1 MTQTPLSLL
10 AAVVVLTFVLII
22 PFNAKS
28 QTSDDIERIETTS
41 SRIQGMHD
49 TNGYVVSSI
58 SEETLSRL
66 SFQHIQESLNYV
78 AGAGV
83 QRGNGQEY
91 LPALRSPVLTGA
103 GGCGGILAA
112 EDGIP
117 LRAAGFCNINE
128 LFEAHGEM
136 AQRIEVLKG
145 PVSALYGANAIH
157 GVINV
162 VTPDTTYDDGLV
174 AIDAGSY
181 GFSRAKFRKGK
192 DLGNSGVGINASVTR
207 DTGYRD
213 SEGVDQEKVNLRH
226 RFAWAKSSITT
237 GFTYTHLNQD
247 TAGYI
252 EGFESYKNRA
262 LAQSNPNPEAF
273 RKATSMRLWS
283 KYNTRSDGDYAFS
296 ITPYLRKQSMDF
308 RMHFLPGKPLEENA
322 QQGVG
327 VLSQFNYVLS
337 PTFSVDTGIDVEL
350 TDGELLQ
357 YQTDETEGSAFLL
370 ETVPVGDHYD
380 YDVNATLVAP
390 FAALTWQQD
399 SWKVSFGA
407 RYERMHYDYT
417 NNMLTGRTRDD
428 GTTCGFGGCRYSR
441 PASMENTF
449 HNVSPKFNAS
459 YQYSERI
466 QFYGGVAQGYRAPQA
481 TELYRLQREQQVAEL
496 DSVTATNYEVGV
508 KGKTQQGR
516 YVLSLYR
523 MLKDNVIYR
532 NSDFFNVSDGETLHQ
547 GVELTVNHGFSEN
560 LFIDFAGTYARHTY
574 EHSQLLG
581 EVDIQGN
588 IIDTAPKVQ
597 TNTRLRYVLS
607 DSITTELE
615 WQYVSRYFTDAEN
628 LNKYEGHHLLHARIH
643 YALTSNVSLFAR
655 INNLLDVN
663 YAERADFTSFSG
675 ARYFPGRPRNV
686 MLSMSLML

>member
-1 MTQTPLSLL
+1 M
-10 AAVVVLTFVLII
+10 
-22 PFNAKS
+22 N
-28 QTSDDIERIETTS
+28 
-41 SRIQGMHD
+41 D

-58 SEETLSRL
+58 FEETLSRL

-103 GGCGGILAA
+103 GGCGGILAT

-162 VTPDTTYDDGLV
+162 VTPDTTYDDGLA
-174 AIDAGSY
+174 AIDVGSY
-181 GFSRAKFRKGK
+181 GFSRLKFRKGK
-192 DLGNSGVGINASVTR
+192 DLGNSGIGINASVTR

-213 SEGVDQEKVNLRH
+213 NEGVDQEKVNLRH

-252 EGFESYKNRA
+252 EGFESYKNKA
-262 LAQSNPNPEAF
+262 LAQSNLNPEAF
-273 RKATSMRLWS
+273 RKASSMRLWS
-283 KYNTRSDGDYAFS
+283 KYKTQSDGNYALS

-327 VLSQFNYVLS
+327 VLSQLNYVLS
-337 PTFSVDTGIDVEL
+337 PTFSIDVGIDAEY
-350 TDGELLQ
+350 TEGELLQ
-357 YQTDETEGSAFLL
+357 YQTGETEGSAFLV
-370 ETVPVGDHYD
+370 ETVPVGEHYN
-380 YDVNATLVAP
+380 YDVNAMLVAP
-390 FAALTWQQD
+390 FTALTWHQD
-399 SWKVSFGA
+399 DWKLSLGA
-407 RYERMHYDYT
+407 RYEQMHYDYT
-417 NNMLTGRTRDD
+417 NNMIAGRTRDD
-428 GTTCGFGGCRYSR
+428 GTMCGFGGCRYSR
-441 PASMENTF
+441 PESAENTF
-449 HNVSPKFNAS
+449 HNFSPKFNAS
-459 YQYSERI
+459 YQYSDQV
-466 QFYGGVAQGYRAPQA
+466 QFYGGVSRGYRAPQA
-481 TELYRLQREQQVAEL
+481 TELYRLQREQQVADL

-547 GVELTVNHGFSEN
+547 GVELTVNHGLSDK
-560 LFIDFAGTYARHTY
+560 LSLDFAGTYARHTY

-588 IIDTAPKVQ
+588 VIDTAPKVQ
-597 TNTRLRYVLS
+597 TNTRLRYVFS
-607 DSITTELE
+607 DAVTSELE

-628 LNKYEGHHLLHARIH
+628 LNEYEGHHLLHARIH
-643 YALTSNVSLFAR
+643 YALSSKVSLFAR

-675 ARYFPGRPRNV
+675 PRYFPGRPRNV
-686 MLSMSLML
+686 MLSVSLVL

>member
-1 MTQTPLSLL
+1 MTQTPLSSLV
-10 AAVVVLTFVLII
+10 AVVVLTSVLTI
-22 PFNAKS
+22 PTYAKS
-28 QTSDDIERIETTS
+28 IMNDDIERIETTS
-41 SRIQGMHD
+41 SRIHRMND

-174 AIDAGSY
+174 AIDVGSY
-181 GFSRAKFRKGK
+181 GFSRLKFRKGK
-192 DLGNSGVGINASVTR
+192 DLGNSGIGINASVTR

-213 SEGVDQEKVNLRH
+213 NEGVDQEKVNLRH

-252 EGFESYKNRA
+252 EGFESYKNKA

-273 RKATSMRLWS
+273 RKASSMRLWS
-283 KYNTRSDGDYAFS
+283 KYKTQSDGNYAFS

-327 VLSQFNYVLS
+327 VLSQLNYALS
-337 PTFSVDTGIDVEL
+337 STFVVDAGIDAEY
-350 TDGELLQ
+350 TEGELSQ
-357 YQTDETEGSAFLL
+357 YQIDETEGSAFLA
-370 ETVPVGDHYD
+370 ETVPVGEHYN

-399 SWKVSFGA
+399 NWKISLGA
-407 RYERMHYDYT
+407 RYERVHYDYT
-417 NNMLTGRTRDD
+417 NNMIAGRTRDD

-441 PASMENTF
+441 PASMKNTF
-449 HNVSPKFNAS
+449 HNLSPKLNAS
-459 YQYSERI
+459 YQYSEQV
-466 QFYGGVAQGYRAPQA
+466 QFYGGVSRGYRAPQA

-496 DSVTATNYEVGV
+496 DAVNATNYEVGV
-508 KGKTQQGR
+508 KGETQKGR
-516 YVLSLYR
+516 YVFSLYR
-523 MLKDNVIYR
+523 MHKDNVIYR

-547 GVELTVNHGFSEN
+547 GVELTVNYGFSDK

-597 TNTRLRYVLS
+597 TNTRVRYVLS
-607 DSITTELE
+607 DTVTSELE

-628 LNKYEGHHLLHARIH
+628 LNEYEGHHLLHARIH
-643 YALTSNVSLFAR
+643 YALSSNVSLFAR
-655 INNLLDVN
+655 INNLLDEN

-675 ARYFPGRPRNV
+675 PRYFPGRPRSV
-686 MLSMSLML
+686 MLSVSLVL

>member
-1 MTQTPLSLL
+1 MTQTPMSLL
-10 AAVVVLTFVLII
+10 AAVVVLTFFLTI
-22 PFNAKS
+22 PSYAKS
-28 QTSDDIERIETTS
+28 QTNDDIERIETTS
-41 SRIQGMHD
+41 SRIQGMND

-103 GGCGGILAA
+103 AGCGGILAA

-162 VTPDTTYDDGLV
+162 VTPDTTYDDRLV

-181 GFSRAKFRKGK
+181 GFSRLKFRKGA
-192 DLGNSGVGINASVTR
+192 DLGNSGMGINASVTR

-213 SEGVDQEKVNLRH
+213 NEGVDQEKVNLRH
-226 RFAWAKSSITT
+226 RYTWATSSMTT
-237 GFTYTHLNQD
+237 GLTYTHLNQN

-252 EGFESYKNRA
+252 EGFESYKNKA
-262 LAQSNPNPEAF
+262 LAQSNPNPESF
-273 RKATSMRLWS
+273 RKASSMRLWS
-283 KYNTRSDGDYAFS
+283 KYKKQSDGNYAFS

-308 RMHFLPGKPLEENA
+308 RMHFLPGKPFEENA

-327 VLSQFNYVLS
+327 VLSQFNYALS
-337 PTFSVDTGIDVEL
+337 STFVVDAGIDAEY
-350 TDGELLQ
+350 TEGELSQ
-357 YQTDETEGSAFLL
+357 YQTDETEGSAFLA
-370 ETVPVGDHYD
+370 ETVPVGNHYD
-380 YDVNATLVAP
+380 YDVNATLIAP
-390 FAALTWQQD
+390 FAAVTWQQD
-399 SWKVSFGA
+399 NWKVSLGA
-407 RYERMHYDYT
+407 RYERMHYNYT
-417 NNMLTGRTRDD
+417 NNILTGRTRDD

-459 YQYSERI
+459 YQYNEHV

-496 DSVTATNYEVGV
+496 ESVTATNYEVGV
-508 KGKTQQGR
+508 KGTTQQGR

-523 MLKDNVIYR
+523 MHKGNVIYR

-547 GVELTVNHGFSEN
+547 GVELTVNYGFSDK
-560 LFIDFAGTYARHTY
+560 LSIDFAGTYARHTY
-574 EHSQLLG
+574 EHAQLLG

-588 IIDTAPKVQ
+588 IIDTAPKIQ
-597 TNTRLRYVLS
+597 TNTRVRYVLS
-607 DSITTELE
+607 DAITTELE

-628 LNKYEGHHLLHARIH
+628 LNEYEGHHLLHARIH
-643 YALTSNVSLFAR
+643 YALSSNVSLFAR
-655 INNLLDVN
+655 INNLLDEN

-675 ARYFPGRPRNV
+675 PRYFPGRPRNV
-686 MLSMSLML
+686 MLSVSLVL

>member
-1 MTQTPLSLL
+1 MIQTPLSSL
-10 AAVVVLTFVLII
+10 AAVVVLTSVFSI
-22 PFNAKS
+22 PTHAKS
-28 QTSDDIERIETTS
+28 QMNDNIERIETTS
-41 SRIQGMHD
+41 SRIHRMND

-58 SEETLSRL
+58 SEETLSRV

-162 VTPDTTYDDGLV
+162 VTPDTTYDDGLA
-174 AIDAGSY
+174 AIDVGSY
-181 GFSRAKFRKGK
+181 GFSRLKFRKGK
-192 DLGNSGVGINASVTR
+192 DLGNSGIGINASVTR

-213 SEGVDQEKVNLRH
+213 NEGVDQEKVNLRH

-252 EGFESYKNRA
+252 EGFESYKNKA
-262 LAQSNPNPEAF
+262 LAQSNLNPEAF
-273 RKATSMRLWS
+273 RKASSMRLWS
-283 KYNTRSDGDYAFS
+283 KYKTQSDGNYALS

-327 VLSQFNYVLS
+327 VLSQLNYVLS
-337 PTFSVDTGIDVEL
+337 PTFSIDVGIDAEY
-350 TDGELLQ
+350 TEGELLQ
-357 YQTDETEGSAFLL
+357 YQTGETEGSAFLV
-370 ETVPVGDHYD
+370 ETVPVGEHYN

-390 FAALTWQQD
+390 FTALTWHQD
-399 SWKVSFGA
+399 DWKLSLGA
-407 RYERMHYDYT
+407 RYEQMHYDYT
-417 NNMLTGRTRDD
+417 NNMIAGRTRDD

-441 PASMENTF
+441 PESAENTF
-449 HNVSPKFNAS
+449 HNFSPKFNAS
-459 YQYSERI
+459 YQYSDQV
-466 QFYGGVAQGYRAPQA
+466 QFYGGVSRGYRAPQA
-481 TELYRLQREQQVAEL
+481 TELYRLQREQQVADL

-523 MLKDNVIYR
+523 MLKENVIYR
-532 NSDFFNVSDGETLHQ
+532 NSDFFNVNDGETLHQ
-547 GVELTVNHGFSEN
+547 GVELTVNHGLSDK
-560 LFIDFAGTYARHTY
+560 LSLDFAGTYARHTY

-597 TNTRLRYVLS
+597 TNTRLRYVFS
-607 DSITTELE
+607 DALTSELE

-628 LNKYEGHHLLHARIH
+628 LNEYEGHHLLHARIH
-643 YALTSNVSLFAR
+643 YALSSKVSLFAR

-675 ARYFPGRPRNV
+675 PRYFPGRPRNV
-686 MLSMSLML
+686 MLSVSLVL